1 MLCVIDISTLNK
13 TYLIVSMIYI
23 VYLIVLMNRNSIQ
36 FNILCKS
43 HLLNTGHNT
52 QIKQSYNNKLESH
65 SLQNY
70 KRLSC
75 IIKTVSIAQI
85 YKTLNITS
93 S

>member
-1 MLCVIDISTLNK
+1 
-13 TYLIVSMIYI
+13 
-23 VYLIVLMNRNSIQ
+23 MNRNSIQ
-36 FNILCKS
+36 FNILFKS

-75 IIKTVSIAQI
+75 IIKTVFIAQI

-93 S
+93 GEWLRPAKTILNATKSQNGPKETLISL